1 VTGVTVLL
9 LGVRNNDRTE
19 HATAGGKM
27 PFTAKSAAPVTA
39 WPAARHWTFD
49 RAALGGLTA
58 FVAPPG
64 YLLSEGLF
72 EALARQGRPVTWVRL
87 GPEDHDPAT
96 FVRSLVAAVQR
107 RHPGLGRDLAAAPA
121 GPGPAGGADRSARLA
136 AALAAAL
143 PAPAS
148 LVVEHAHHLAGPS
161 GAGGPAVALLGRLL
175 GGLLDDDR
183 ACIVTSERALPA
195 GALPA
200 RGATVGP
207 DDLRLGP
214 GAATALLGREAPR
227 LPPAAARRV
236 ATLCRGAAADL
247 LAVCGAAAA
256 LGPARVERAVDRAGQ
271 VEDLLARLAAD
282 WLDGTG
288 PDGQRALRLA
298 LEVGYS
304 HPALSAAVLGAAAAP
319 ATGPWLQ
326 PLADGWS
333 AVRTGWREPL
343 RAALAPTRPLG
354 RETVHRAADFLVER
368 GAAEHAVPLYL
379 ELEDQAC
386 AAEAARPAPADLGPA
401 RPRVPAPPE
410 GPLLSVHLLGQLK
423 VRLDEVA
430 VDDWPSGRGRSLF
443 KYLVAHRDPWPRREM
458 LMEAFWPEAAPAAA
472 RNSLNV
478 AVHGLRRAFR
488 ANVEVPVVV
497 LEGGAY
503 RLDHGLRLWLDVDEF
518 ERHAA
523 AGRRL
528 EAAGDPAAVAE
539 YEQAAALYQGDFLA
553 DDPYEDWPVLTRE
566 QLLLTYLDVLD
577 RLSGCY
583 LGRHEYG
590 ACVALCRQ
598 LVQRDPCRE
607 DAHRR
612 LMRCYA
618 RQGQPHLALRQY
630 QACADALQRELGLDP
645 DPATA
650 AVARQVR
657 LHQPV

>member
-1 VTGVTVLL
+1 
-9 LGVRNNDRTE
+9 
-19 HATAGGKM
+19 M
-27 PFTAKSAAPVTA
+27 PFIAKSAAPVA
-39 WPAARHWTFD
+39 ARPAARHWTFD

-64 YLLSEGLF
+64 YLLSEGLS

-96 FVRSLVAAVQR
+96 FLRLLVAAVQR
-107 RHPGLGRDLAAAPA
+107 RHPGFGRDLAADPA
-121 GPGPAGGADRSARLA
+121 AGGWPARFA
-136 AALAAAL
+136 AAAGELAAAL

-148 LVVEHAHHLAGPS
+148 LVVEHAHQLAGPS
-161 GAGGPAVALLGRLL
+161 GDGPAAALLGRLL
-175 GGLLDDDR
+175 DPLLDDDR
-183 ACIVTSERALPA
+183 ACIVTSDRELPA

-200 RGATVGP
+200 RGATVGA

-214 GAATALLGREAPR
+214 AAAGELLGREAPR
-227 LPPAAARRV
+227 LAPAAARRV

-256 LGPARVERAVDRAGQ
+256 LGPARVERAVDRAGR
-271 VEDLLARLAAD
+271 VEDLLAQLAAD
-282 WLDGTG
+282 WLAGTG

-304 HPALSAAVLGAAAAP
+304 HPALSAAVLGAATPPP
-319 ATGPWLQ
+319 AGPWLQ

-333 AVRTGWREPL
+333 AVRTGWRDPL

-368 GAAEHAVPLYL
+368 GAAERAVPLYL

-386 AAEAARPAPADLGPA
+386 AAEAAGPAPTDRAPAPARAPGP
-401 RPRVPAPPE
+401 PD
-410 GPLLSVHLLGQLK
+410 GPLLTVHLLGQLK
-423 VRLDEVA
+423 VRLDGVA
-430 VDDWPSGRGRSLF
+430 VDDWPSGRGRALF
-443 KYLVAHRDPWPRREM
+443 KYLVTHRDPWPRREM
-458 LMEAFWPEAAPAAA
+458 LMEAFWPDAAPAAA

-488 ANVEVPVVV
+488 ASVEVPVVV

-503 RLDHGLRLWLDVDEF
+503 RLDHRLRLWLDVDEF
-518 ERHAA
+518 ELQVA

-528 EAAGDPAAVAE
+528 EAAGDPAGAAAAYERAV
-539 YEQAAALYQGDFLA
+539 ALYQGDFLA
-553 DDPYEDWPVLTRE
+553 DDPYEEWPGLVRE

-583 LGRHEYG
+583 FGRHEYG
-590 ACVALCRQ
+590 ACAALCRQ

-618 RQGQPHLALRQY
+618 RLGQPHLALRQY
-630 QACADALQRELGLDP
+630 QACADALQAELGLDP
-645 DPATA
+645 DPATT

-657 LHQPV
+657 QHQPV